1 MNRFIE
7 KLEQVVANS
16 PNTSGNILLTKYVF
30 THEHDGYLEI
40 LVSLNNKSQTPHYL
54 GHVFHKDGL
63 FVATILALDA
73 WCNPR
78 SAKTLFDQFK
88 YCIEER
94 GCWYPIG
101 GQVYSSSTDFD
112 DLLNQFCAMLSD
124 FNPNTEY
131 ADIDYRVV
139 MLYPF
144 PDPFRERL
152 SFDEWLN
159 EQNKIEKN
167 ND

>member
-1 MNRFIE
+1 MSRFIE
-7 KLEQVVANS
+7 KLEQIVANN
-16 PNTSGNILLTKYVF
+16 PNVSGNILLTKYVF
-30 THEHDGYLEI
+30 TREHDGYLEI
-40 LVSLNNKSQTPHYL
+40 LVSLNNKSQTPHYC

-63 FVATILALDA
+63 FVATILALNCRLNA
-73 WCNPR
+73 PSTNR
-78 SAKTLFDQFK
+78 LFDKFK

-94 GCWYPIG
+94 RCWYPIG
-101 GQVYSSSTDFD
+101 GQVYACSTDFD

-124 FNPNTEY
+124 FNLNTEY

-144 PDPFRERL
+144 PDPFREKL
-152 SFDEWLN
+152 SFDELLN
-159 EQNKIEKN
+159 KQNKIEKN